1 MNKYLDTFYD
11 WWKNIDKFLLFLIL
25 GLFLLG
31 LFFSLVSTSLIA
43 SDKLDTKS
51 YYFFSYHVTIKNEG
65 DLAAQLISRYWHITD
80 GNGNTEDIH
89 GPGVVGK
96 QPHLSLGESFEYTSF
111 CPLKTPVGTMEGS
124 FQMLGE
130 DGVHYDA
137 IIKPFRLAIP
147 EVLN

>member
-1 MNKYLDTFYD
+1 MNEHIKIDIISKYIPERS
-11 WWKNIDKFLLFLIL
+11 NP
-25 GLFLLG
+25 
-31 LFFSLVSTSLIA
+31 A
-43 SDKLDTKS
+43 KS